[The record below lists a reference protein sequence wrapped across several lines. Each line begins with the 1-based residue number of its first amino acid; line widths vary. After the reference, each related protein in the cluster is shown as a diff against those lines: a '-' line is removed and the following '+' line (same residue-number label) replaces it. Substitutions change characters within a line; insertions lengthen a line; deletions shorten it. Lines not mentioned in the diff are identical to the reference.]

1 MQLPG
6 MPIQLSALR
15 LWATVQISRGAS
27 NKNNRQGRR
36 TIQVIPNCTVTITEA
51 DHSMEIPVAQ
61 LSAAKDVLLV
71 EDSLGDV
78 RLMQEAFRT
87 ANADVRL
94 HIAGDGVQA
103 MDFLR
108 RLGVHTGAP
117 RPDLILLDLNL
128 PRMDGHELLALIKQD
143 SDLKAIPT
151 VILTTSDAETD
162 IARGYDLKA
171 NCYLGKTPK
180 LDDFEKLGGGITRF
194 GLATAPPPLADAS
207 A

>member
-1 MQLPG
+1 
-6 MPIQLSALR
+6 
-15 LWATVQISRGAS
+15 
-27 NKNNRQGRR
+27 
-36 TIQVIPNCTVTITEA
+36 
-51 DHSMEIPVAQ
+51 METPVAQ
-61 LSAAKDVLLV
+61 ISAAKDVLLV

-87 ANADVRL
+87 ANAAVRL

-108 RLGVHTGAP
+108 RLGVHTSAP

-128 PRMDGHELLALIKQD
+128 PRMDGHEVLALIKED

-151 VILTTSDAETD
+151 VILTTSDSQTD

-171 NCYLGKTPK
+171 NCYLGKPSQF
-180 LDDFEKLGGGITRF
+180 DDFEKLVVGINRF
-194 GLATAPPPLADAS
+194 WLATATPSLAAAS

>member
-1 MQLPG
+1 MAG
-6 MPIQLSALR
+6 
-15 LWATVQISRGAS
+15 
-27 NKNNRQGRR
+27 
-36 TIQVIPNCTVTITEA
+36 IQVIQNRTVTSTEA
-51 DHSMEIPVAQ
+51 TDHSMDTPVAQ
-61 LSAAKDVLLV
+61 FSAARDVLLV

-87 ANADVRL
+87 ANSAVRL
-94 HIAGDGVQA
+94 HVAGDGVQA

-108 RLGVHTGAP
+108 RLGVHAGAP

-128 PRMDGHELLALIKQD
+128 PRMDGHEVLALIKQD

-151 VILTTSDAETD
+151 VILTTSDSETD

-171 NCYLGKTPK
+171 SCYLGKPSQFE
-180 LDDFEKLGGGITRF
+180 DFEKLVVGINRF
-194 GLATAPPPLADAS
+194 WLATAMPPLPDAS

>member
-1 MQLPG
+1 ME
-6 MPIQLSALR
+6 A
-15 LWATVQISRGAS
+15 
-27 NKNNRQGRR
+27 
-36 TIQVIPNCTVTITEA
+36 IQVIPNCTVTTTEA
-51 DHSMEIPVAQ
+51 TDHSMQTPVAQ

-108 RLGVHTGAP
+108 RLGVHTSAP

-128 PRMDGHELLALIKQD
+128 PRMDGHEVLALIKED

-151 VILTTSDAETD
+151 VILTTSDSQTD
-162 IARGYDLKA
+162 IARGYHLKA
-171 NCYLGKTPK
+171 NCYLGKPSQF
-180 LDDFEKLGGGITRF
+180 DDFEKLVVGINRF
-194 GLATAPPPLADAS
+194 WLATATPSPAD
-207 A
+207 